1 MFKRCLDRT
10 LFVIFGFKDFGP
22 AHSTNALLISTIL
35 AIMGSDLMNF
45 CSANL
50 TLFKVVTGGVG
61 IETVLFGTQKLV
73 FVDFST

>member
-1 MFKRCLDRT
+1 MECLHRT
-10 LFVIFGFKDFGP
+10 LFVIFGFEDFGTT
-22 AHSTNALLISTIL
+22 HSTNALFVGTIL

-45 CSANL
+45 SSANS
-50 TLFKVVTGGVG
+50 TLVKFSTGGVR